1 MIQTLIQSIE
11 GTAINQFV
19 LGTSWLW
26 PLMEI
31 LHFVGLTLLLGA
43 LLIVD
48 LRLAGFLRQMN
59 INSTHRLLPW
69 AIGGFGLN
77 LVTGV
82 LFFMG
87 DPSRYAVNIGFQ
99 VKMLLI
105 LVAGLNALWFYFK
118 LRPVMADWDP
128 YGDTPA
134 IAKVIAYLSLS
145 TWFGVLLLG
154 RLIPYIGTG

>member
-11 GTAINQFV
+11 GTAINQWV
-19 LGTSWLW
+19 LATSWLW

-59 INSTHRLLPW
+59 IGSTHRLLPW

-105 LVAGLNALWFYFK
+105 LLAGLNALWFYVK
-118 LRPVMADWDP
+118 LRPVMAGWDP
-128 YGDTPA
+128 YGDTPGV
-134 IAKVIAYLSLS
+134 AKVIAFLSLAI
-145 TWFGVLLLG
+145 WFGVLLLG